1 MFDQCTSYAISA
13 KRLFDG
19 STIEPHKDMVVLIVN
34 GIITDVRP
42 AESGDQPVMAV
53 DIVSPGFVDM
63 QINGANDVQFNDT
76 PTVDGISAIAEG
88 ARQGGTT
95 HILPTFITADDTHY
109 MSAIQAVADAR
120 ESGVIGIL
128 GVHLEGPFLSPERP
142 GIHPIGC
149 VRTIDETDM
158 VNLET
163 ARCGIRLITLAPEC
177 ARKGTIQRLT
187 DGGSIVFA
195 GHSAANYADMVNAA
209 SEGLRGATHLFNA
222 MSQTTVR
229 EPSVVGAVLGSQDLY
244 AGLIADGIHV
254 HPINLQIA
262 RKALGN
268 RFCLVTDAMLT
279 LAGKSTEFE
288 MHVNQISLDGNQL
301 SNTEGRLA
309 GAHLAMDEAVRNMMK
324 LCNVPLAEALYMA
337 SVNPIHALG
346 LERKMGRI
354 EPGYCA
360 SLTLLN
366 NDIHATGVIVDGH
379 IFETLKRI

>member
-1 MFDQCTSYAISA
+1 
-13 KRLFDG
+13 
-19 STIEPHKDMVVLIVN
+19 MVVLIKN

-42 AESGDQPVMAV
+42 AQRSDQPVKTV
-53 DIVSPGFVDM
+53 DIMTPGFVDM
-63 QINGANDVQFNDT
+63 RINGANDVQFNDT
-76 PTVDGISAIAEG
+76 PTAGGISAIAQG

-95 HILPTFITADDTHY
+95 HILPTFITADGTRY

-120 ESGVIGIL
+120 AAGIIGIL
-128 GVHLEGPFLSPERP
+128 GVHLEGPFLSRDRP
-142 GIHPIGC
+142 GIHPVGC
-149 VRTIDETDM
+149 VRAIDETDM

-163 ARCGIRLITLAPEC
+163 AHCGIRLITLAPEC
-177 ARKGTIQRLT
+177 APKGAIQRLT
-187 DGGSIVFA
+187 DSGAIVFA
-195 GHSAANYADMVNAA
+195 GHSAANYVDMVIAA
-209 SEGLRGATHLFNA
+209 IEGLRGATHLFNA

-229 EPSVVGAVLGSQDLY
+229 EPGVVGAVLASQDLY
-244 AGLIADGIHV
+244 AGLIADGVHV
-254 HPINLQIA
+254 HPVNLQIA
-262 RKALGN
+262 RQALGN

-279 LAGKSTEFE
+279 LAGKTTKFE
-288 MHVNQISLDGNQL
+288 VHGAQISRDGNQL

>member
-1 MFDQCTSYAISA
+1 
-13 KRLFDG
+13 
-19 STIEPHKDMVVLIVN
+19 
-34 GIITDVRP
+34 
-42 AESGDQPVMAV
+42 
-53 DIVSPGFVDM
+53 
-63 QINGANDVQFNDT
+63 
-76 PTVDGISAIAEG
+76 
-88 ARQGGTT
+88 
-95 HILPTFITADDTHY
+95 
-109 MSAIQAVADAR
+109 
-120 ESGVIGIL
+120 
-128 GVHLEGPFLSPERP
+128 
-142 GIHPIGC
+142 
-149 VRTIDETDM
+149 M

-279 LAGKSTEFE
+279 LAGKTTEFE
-288 MHVNQISLDGNQL
+288 MHGNQISLDGNQL

-324 LCNVPLAEALYMA
+324 LCNVPLADALYMA

-360 SLTLLN
+360 SLILLN